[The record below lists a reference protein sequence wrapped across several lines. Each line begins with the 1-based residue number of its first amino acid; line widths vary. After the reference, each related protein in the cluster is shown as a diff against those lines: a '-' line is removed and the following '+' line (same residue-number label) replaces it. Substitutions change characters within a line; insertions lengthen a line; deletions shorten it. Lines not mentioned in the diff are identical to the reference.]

1 MLRAYETLYVIR
13 TDAADD
19 RAAKVKDKVS
29 KTVQS
34 HSGTV
39 LGFDDWGVRKLA
51 YEIQKEG
58 RGSMTLVGFCAA
70 PTAILELERELRYDD
85 AVVRFSTR
93 VLGEAKDPA
102 TSKKEF
108 EARVEADKTA
118 RAEAEVE
125 ERERKARY
133 EERRRERNAERDA
146 RRGDRPRFDRGD
158 RDNRDAAPK
167 AAPKAAPDAAAAE
180 AAPAAAPEAAPA
192 AAPAAPAADAAP
204 AAPAEDAKG
213 GE

>member
-1 MLRAYETLYVIR
+1 MLRAYETLYILK

-19 RAAKVKDKVS
+19 RVGKVKDKVS
-29 KTVQS
+29 KTVKS
-34 HSGTV
+34 HQGTV

-51 YEIQKEG
+51 YDIQKEG
-58 RGSMTLVGFCAA
+58 RGRMTLVGFCAE

-85 AVVRFSTR
+85 VVVRFSTR

-108 EARVEADKTA
+108 EARVEADKKA

-125 ERERKARY
+125 ERERKVRY

-146 RRGDRPRFDRGD
+146 RR
-158 RDNRDAAPK
+158 
-167 AAPKAAPDAAAAE
+167 
-180 AAPAAAPEAAPA
+180 
-192 AAPAAPAADAAP
+192 
-204 AAPAEDAKG
+204 
-213 GE
+213 